1 MPVDSALAAG
11 ACDCHVHVVGPTDRF
26 PQSPRRSYTAQRAP
40 LDSLRAL
47 AEPAGVSR
55 FVIVQA
61 SFYGTD
67 NSCLLETLDALGK
80 NGRGVVAV
88 DSRSVTPKLLA
99 QYARR
104 RVCGL
109 RINLYSKG
117 LLIDPDQVGELLT
130 ATIDKLPTQ
139 GWHIE
144 IIAPISLLLN
154 EARTVADSPAPIVL
168 DHYGLPGEFSPES
181 PEGRNLLALVALPHV
196 WVKLTAP
203 YRTMAD
209 SLASAPPAS
218 WLAALLR
225 TAPDRCV
232 WGSDWPHT
240 PPEREQTGAHHATP
254 YRKILYRRLIE
265 DFVAAIP
272 DRTLL
277 QRILID
283 NPERLYG
290 FHSS

>member
-1 MPVDSALAAG
+1 MPVDRPLSA

-26 PQSPRRSYTAQRAP
+26 PQSATRSYTAPVAP
-40 LDSLRAL
+40 LASLQAV
-47 AEPAGVSR
+47 AEPTGVSR
-55 FVIVQA
+55 FVVVQA

-67 NSCLLETLDALGK
+67 NSCLFEALDALDQ

-88 DSRSVTPKLLA
+88 DSARFTSKLLEG
-99 QYARR
+99 YAGR

-109 RINLYSKG
+109 RLNLYSKS
-117 LLIDPDQVGELLT
+117 LSFDPDQVEQLLT
-130 ATIDKLPTQ
+130 ATIERIPAQ
-139 GWHIE
+139 SWHVE
-144 IIAPISLLLN
+144 IIAPLAVLLKA
-154 EARTVADSPAPIVL
+154 ARTVADSPARLVL
-168 DHYGLPGEFSPES
+168 DHYGLPGKFSPES
-181 PEGRNLLALVALPHV
+181 PEGRALLGLVALPHV

-203 YRTMAD
+203 YRTIAD
-209 SLASAPPAS
+209 RLATDPPAS

-240 PPEREQTGAHHATP
+240 PAEREQRGADQVAR
-254 YRKILYRRLIE
+254 YRKIPYRRLIS

-272 DRTLL
+272 DPALAR
-277 QRILID
+277 RILVD

-290 FHSS
+290 FWSS